1 MNMKLNGNSLV
12 IGLAGILWIL
22 YSWESSYAEWLALIL
37 IIVAG
42 IPHGSF
48 DLRVANKKWPL
59 LASKP
64 ALAIGLYSLVG
75 ITMSLLCF
83 LAPTLGLLLFLII
96 SVIHFADGEHLA
108 SKSLTGT
115 AELIGLT
122 AVILPILLHLDE
134 AKTYIQFF
142 IPPNSFPLSEAS
154 TLNLGYGI
162 SLLVVLYLFANYLMG
177 YRTELVQLLICL
189 MSWHILP
196 PLAGFGVWFLG
207 RHSRH
212 HLEECAEF
220 FTERAASHARLKGF
234 PIDFLAISVTA
245 ILLIVPLGYWFDFTQ
260 IHELFSASII
270 LIAGLTLPHILVT
283 YNIKRTLRGNT

>member
-1 MNMKLNGNSLV
+1 MNGNFLV
-12 IGLAGILWIL
+12 MGLAGILWIL
-22 YSWESSYAEWLALIL
+22 HSWKTSYAEWLALIL

-48 DLRVANKKWPL
+48 DLRVAKKKWPL
-59 LASKP
+59 LGSKP

-96 SVIHFADGEHLA
+96 SAIHFADGEHLA

-115 AELIGLT
+115 AELIGIT
-122 AVILPILLHLDE
+122 AVLLPILLHIDE
-134 AKTYIQFF
+134 AKVYMQFF
-142 IPPNSFPLSEAS
+142 IPPHSLPLSTTS

-162 SLLVVLYLFANYLMG
+162 SLLVTLYLIANYFMG
-177 YRTELVQLLICL
+177 HRSEILQLLVCL
-189 MSWHILP
+189 ISWHVLP

-220 FTERAASHARLKGF
+220 FTQRTPHTGPKGL
-234 PIDFLAISVTA
+234 PVDFLAISVTA